1 MTLKRR
7 NLIAA
12 AALVPLGARV
22 VSAAPPAEQITPAL
36 IDAAKKEG
44 KVTYYTAMDLSVAEP
59 MAKAFEA
66 RYPGI
71 KVAVERTGA
80 ERLFN
85 RIGQEAGSNIR
96 RCDVVN
102 SSDAAHFIVWKR
114 QDWLAPFVTVD
125 IAETVAPEQR
135 DADGTYTNQRTHL
148 STMAYNTSLLKPED
162 APKGFVDLLDPKYAG
177 KLVKG
182 HPAYSGTIMT
192 ATQQVARELGWGYF
206 EKLAK
211 QKVLQVQSA
220 TEPPKRIEAGERAI
234 AVDGSERARTADRG
248 HPAGRGHAAD
258 LQPDGGLQE
267 RAQPQ
272 RRAPA
277 GRLDHVG
284 RGPEVHRRPE
294 RPVSG
299 QPEGRRQGRPA
310 VAVVDQ
316 DAARGSGRGREDG
329 GRDQGQVCQV
339 LQGMSLRWERATPVA
354 SSFAGSTKSATAVA
368 RSQQR
373 GTCVL
378 S

>member
-1 MTLKRR
+1 
-7 NLIAA
+7 
-12 AALVPLGARV
+12 

-85 RIGQEAGSNIR
+85 RIGQEAASNIR

-125 IAETVAPEQR
+125 IAETVALEQR

-148 STMAYNTSLLKPED
+148 STMAYNTSLLKPAD
-162 APKGFVDLLDPKYAG
+162 APKGFVDLLDPKYVG

-234 AVDGSERARTADRG
+234 AVDGSDYLFWMAKERGQPIEVIQPIEGTPQISNPMAVFKNAPNPTAARLLVAWIMSGEGQKFIVDLSG
-248 HPAGRGHAAD
+248 QYPANQKVAAKAGRPP
-258 LQPDGGLQE
+258 LSSIKTL
-267 RAQPQ
+267 
-272 RRAPA
+272 
-277 GRLDHVG
+277 
-284 RGPEVHRRPE
+284 
-294 RPVSG
+294 
-299 QPEGRRQGRPA
+299 
-310 VAVVDQ
+310 
-316 DAARGSGRGREDG
+316 RED
-329 GRDQGQVCQV
+329 
-339 LQGMSLRWERATPVA
+339 PVEVE
-354 SSFAGSTKSATAVA
+354 KTAEEIKA
-368 RSQQR
+368 RYAKYFK
-373 GTCVL
+373 V
-378 S
+378 